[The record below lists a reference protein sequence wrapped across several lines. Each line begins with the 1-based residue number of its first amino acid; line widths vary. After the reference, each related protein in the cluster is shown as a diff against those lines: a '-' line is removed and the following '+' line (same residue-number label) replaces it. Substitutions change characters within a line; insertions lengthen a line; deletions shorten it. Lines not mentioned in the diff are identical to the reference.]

1 MLSIHFMRPYWLLA
15 FVPALFYLAWVI
27 YSAKQYNPWRNIC
40 DPHLLPA
47 LLQVGKT
54 SSRLFFHLSLFLF
67 LIISIFALAGPA
79 WHKTKLPAYQEL
91 SSLMLV
97 LDLSPAMQS
106 SDLKPDRLTRAKFK
120 IRDLINRSDETQM
133 GLVVFSG
140 EAFVASPLS
149 QDANTL
155 KTLLDE
161 LNPQMMP
168 IAGSDIGQG
177 LTEALRLF
185 TQTGIHHGNVLLLTA
200 SEPTASSW
208 AAAKALYQAGHQVQ
222 VLAMLEQNATTQ
234 KTIDS
239 LQQLAT
245 MGGGAITLFTADE
258 SDIKRILNNHRATE
272 SIKDQNVENAT
283 LWQDAGPWFC
293 LLLIPL
299 VLLVLREKAL

>member
-1 MLSIHFMRPYWLLA
+1 MMTIHFMRPYWLLA
-15 FVPALFYLAWVI
+15 LVPALLYLGWVI
-27 YSAKQYNPWRNIC
+27 YSSRQYNPWKAIC

-47 LLQVGKT
+47 LLQAGKT
-54 SSRLFFHLSLFLF
+54 RSQRLFYFCLSLFF
-67 LIISIFALAGPA
+67 IIAIFALAGPA
-79 WHKTKLPAYQEL
+79 WHKTKLPVYQDL
-91 SSLMLV
+91 SSRMLV
-97 LDLSPAMQS
+97 LDLSPAMQIA
-106 SDLKPDRLTRAKFK
+106 DLKPDRLTRAKFK
-120 IRDLINRSDETQM
+120 IRDLINASQNTQM

-155 KTLLDE
+155 NALLDE

-177 LTEALRLF
+177 LTQALTLL
-185 TQTGIHHGNVLLLTA
+185 TQTGVRHGDILLITA

-208 AAAKALYQAGHQVQ
+208 TAAKTINQAGHELH
-222 VLAMLEQNATTQ
+222 VLALMEQNAATQ
-234 KTIDS
+234 KTISS
-239 LQQLAT
+239 LQQLASL
-245 MGGGAITLFTADE
+245 GGGALYLFTPDE
-258 SDIKRILNNHRATE
+258 TDIQHIIRNHHVTQAIR
-272 SIKDQNVENAT
+272 DQNVENAT